1 MTEIWQNIWKEK
13 TKKIKLF
20 FFLLHCYTRNVLYM
34 YIVCGLCLQ
43 FYFCQTTHLAEIS
56 GEIQYKVLQH
66 LAKKVRKL
74 ITDCT
79 IYSCTVPAHV
89 YGNLYS
95 HTSTHT
101 YTLRVNFITHAYFF
115 QNIHKA
121 FIMHSQVL
129 VRTLRVESQ
138 MKRVFLNLIFLQP

>member
-1 MTEIWQNIWKEK
+1 MLHKEC
-13 TKKIKLF
+13 TIHTVHSL
-20 FFLLHCYTRNVLYM
+20 
-34 YIVCGLCLQ
+34 CGLCLQ

-129 VRTLRVESQ
+129 VRTLRVVTNETS
-138 MKRVFLNLIFLQP
+138 IFKLDLSAAMRIYAKKGLAET